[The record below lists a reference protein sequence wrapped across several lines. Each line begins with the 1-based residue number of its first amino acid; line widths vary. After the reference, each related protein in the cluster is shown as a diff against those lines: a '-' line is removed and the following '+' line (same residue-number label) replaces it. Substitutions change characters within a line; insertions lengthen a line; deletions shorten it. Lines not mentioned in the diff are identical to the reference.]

1 MAAVGAR
8 YGYHRD
14 ELYFIEAGHHPAWGY
29 ADQPPLIPLLAA
41 GWHWVVEGTL
51 WQFRLIPAVA
61 GAVVVALAALTSNEL
76 GGDRRDAAWSA
87 LVVATSTTLL
97 VAAHLFGTTVFDI
110 AASAGIVLL
119 LLRSLRTGRTV
130 DWLALGLLAAVALNI
145 KLLPAALL
153 ICCAAALLVVGP
165 RKPLTKAGPWLAGVV
180 ALAGAAPTLLWQQA
194 NGWPQLA
201 LASSVASGGSGSS
214 VDRWLFVPML
224 TTLVGPPVVAILG
237 VGAVALWRRGERR
250 WVPVAAVLHLVLTFA
265 TGGKPY
271 YLMPWVPVLVAAA
284 VPVLRQ
290 WAAGR
295 RDRTRLLAG
304 LLALNCVAGVLI
316 SLPVL
321 PPRLAPVWLVY
332 DHGEQVGWPDLAR
345 TVAEAYVN
353 DRAHVHDRPDAI
365 LTLNYGE
372 AGALDLANR
381 YGVNGP
387 PVYSVH
393 IAYWWWGPPPES
405 ARRVIIVGWWDD
417 ATIDRWF
424 TRCSEPRRV
433 HNSEGVD
440 NEENGA
446 PVRTCDGPK
455 GGWKVMWPQVKH
467 LG

>member
-14 ELYFIEAGHHPAWGY
+14 ELYFIEAGRHPDWGY
-29 ADQPPLIPLLAA
+29 ADQPPLIPLLAT
-41 GWHWVVEGTL
+41 GWHWVVGGSL
-51 WQFRLIPAVA
+51 WAFRLVPALA
-61 GAVVVALAALTSNEL
+61 GAVVVALAALTANEL

-87 LVVATSTTLL
+87 AVVAASTTLL
-97 VAAHLFGTTVFDI
+97 VTAHLFGTTVFDI
-110 AASAGIVLL
+110 AASAAIVLL
-119 LLRSLRTGRTV
+119 LLRSLRTGRIV
-130 DWLALGLLAAVALNI
+130 DWLALGLVAAVALNI

-165 RKPLTKAGPWLAGVV
+165 RRPLTKPGPWLAAAV
-180 ALAGAAPTLLWQQA
+180 ALTGAAPTLLWQRA

-224 TTLVGPPVVAILG
+224 TTIVGPPVVAILG
-237 VGAVALWRRGERR
+237 VGAVALWKRGAHR
-250 WVPVAAVLHLVLTFA
+250 WVPVAAVLHLGLTLA

-290 WAAGR
+290 WASGR

-332 DHGEQVGWPDLAR
+332 DHGEQVGWPELVHA
-345 TVAEAYVN
+345 VAEA
-353 DRAHVHDRPDAI
+353 DTSERADAV
-365 LTLNYGE
+365 LTQNYGE
-372 AGALDLANR
+372 AGALDLARRDGANL
-381 YGVNGP
+381 P
-387 PVYSVH
+387 PVYSGH
-393 IAYWWWGPPPES
+393 NAYGWWGPPPDS
-405 ARRVIIVGWWDD
+405 ARRVIIVGWWDN
-417 ATIDRWF
+417 ATLDEWF
-424 TRCSEPRRV
+424 TGCSDVGRV
-433 HNSEGVD
+433 RNSDGVD
-440 NEENGA
+440 NEENGV
-446 PVRTCDGPK
+446 PIRTCDGPRA
-455 GGWKVMWPQVKH
+455 GWQALWPEIRR